1 MVLGDGTFGR
11 WLSYEGGALMN
22 GIDAFIK
29 ETPEISLFFFFA
41 KQGCNEKLA
50 VYNLKE
56 GSHRT
61 WP

>member
-1 MVLGDGTFGR
+1 
-11 WLSYEGGALMN
+11 MN

-61 WP
+61 